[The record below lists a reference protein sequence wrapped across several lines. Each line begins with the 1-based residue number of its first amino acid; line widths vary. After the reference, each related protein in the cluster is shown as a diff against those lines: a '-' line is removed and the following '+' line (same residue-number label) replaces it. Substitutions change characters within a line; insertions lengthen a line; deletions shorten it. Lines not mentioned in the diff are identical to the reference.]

1 MQTDPH
7 ALRTPVPGP
16 NPPTSV
22 ADDETIRWA
31 EFLRQ
36 NLTALFDETR
46 LDPHAYS
53 APRRKARNPDEAK
66 LAQDIAQLLYPSPA
80 DSILP
85 ALIKYEK
92 DITLLRRM
100 ILAEQAAA
108 ERGHALNIPHKPTP
122 REQVAVQGPWDEV
135 NDPLSLHGVS
145 SLPMPVQ
152 VSLRSSLEPFFKH
165 LRDGGDYKIS
175 GEGKRTEELY
185 YAVEMGEWEKGML
198 YRDGRMDLCK
208 MVVGPAHIGSL
219 MDSLESNTFVRH
231 FLLGNNIIGPTGAK
245 AIASYLSRRPNNH
258 METWYLAG
266 NCIDAA
272 SLELLVRQWTN
283 SSAITNI
290 WLKRNPLGPSSIES
304 LYELITK
311 TPQLRTLDLD
321 QTELSDGGVAKLFD
335 MLTSAKQPA
344 LPLRNMYL
352 NADGVSVAACK
363 SIAEYLATP
372 HCPLESLYISNNP
385 IGDQGALALAHGLE
399 ANSSLQ
405 RLSIRS
411 CGLKNTGAIAI
422 MNALSK
428 HQNIMSLDISQSY
441 ATEDLGSRY
450 NFFDDEIEDHTIQ
463 LMKTSESLRLLN
475 FGITGMTIP
484 CITALVSAIEKSHL
498 LVFKAETIHD
508 KLPFE
513 LRSSI
518 RARLTKN
525 VRATYGPTTSYDD
538 FEEGEQRWLISPKDV
553 RFIDSG
559 YRNRDMGLARRGL
572 IVLNK
577 YWEDADELL
586 RIINHSGVS

>member
-7 ALRTPVPGP
+7 ALKIPVPGP
-16 NPPTSV
+16 NPLTSV
-22 ADDETIRWA
+22 PDDETIKWA

-46 LDPHAYS
+46 IDPNAYS
-53 APRRKARNPDEAK
+53 APRRKARNVNEAK

-100 ILAEQAAA
+100 VLAERAAA
-108 ERGHALNIPHKPTP
+108 EMERALDIPQKPTP
-122 REQVAVQGPWDEV
+122 REQVTAQGPWDEV
-135 NDPLSLHGVS
+135 DDPLSLNGVS

-152 VSLRSSLEPFFKH
+152 VSSRSSLEPFFKH
-165 LRDGGDYKIS
+165 LRDGGDYKVS

-185 YAVEMGEWEKGML
+185 YGVEMGEWEKGML

-208 MVVGPAHIGSL
+208 MVVGPPHIGSL

-245 AIASYLSRRPNNH
+245 RIASYLSRHPNNQ

-266 NCIDAA
+266 NCIDTS

-283 SSAITNI
+283 SSTITNI

-304 LYELITK
+304 LYELITE
-311 TPQLRTLDLD
+311 TPQLQTLDLD

-335 MLTSAKQPA
+335 MLTSANKPA

-352 NADGVSVAACK
+352 NANGISVTACK

-372 HCPLESLYISNNP
+372 NCRLESLYISNNP

-399 ANSSLQ
+399 ANSKLQ

-450 NFFDDEIEDHTIQ
+450 NFFDDEIKDPTIQ
-463 LMKTSESLRLLN
+463 LMKTSQSLRLLN

-484 CITALVSAIEKSHL
+484 YITALAIAVSKSHL
-498 LVFKAETIHD
+498 LVFKAESIHD
-508 KLPFE
+508 RLTLE
-513 LRSSI
+513 LRQYI

-525 VRATYGPTTSYDD
+525 VKATYGPNTTYGD

-572 IVLNK
+572 KILNK
-577 YWEDADELL
+577 HWEDADELL